1 MKTSIIQYNSWV
13 CTKKKKKK
21 GFPLVDPPVLAK
33 VDQYAEIDYSM
44 VRSPVISNT
53 SIDLGLKVNLSTTLY
68 FFKPCQILCKKK

>member
-53 SIDLGLKVNLSTTLY
+53 SIDLGLKVKVLKHY
-68 FFKPCQILCKKK
+68 FIFL